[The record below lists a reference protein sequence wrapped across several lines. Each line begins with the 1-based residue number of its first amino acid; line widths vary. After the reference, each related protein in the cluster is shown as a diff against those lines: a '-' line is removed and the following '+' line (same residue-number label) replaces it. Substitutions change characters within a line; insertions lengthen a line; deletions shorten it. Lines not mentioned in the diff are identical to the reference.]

1 MGDFIDKVK
10 DAVSGGGGAP
20 NIDDVMSKAQAQGL
34 DQDKVRE
41 LLSGFTDEKG
51 NIDWEG
57 ALAKAQEMGLDAE
70 KIKSLV
76 T

>member
-1 MGDFIDKVK
+1 MSEFINKVK
-10 DAVSGGGGAP
+10 DAVTGGGTGP
-20 NIDDVMSKAQAQGL
+20 DMDTVMSKAQELGL
-34 DQDKVRE
+34 DQDKVKE
-41 LLSGFTDEKG
+41 LLAGFTDEQG
-51 NIDWEG
+51 NIDWQG

>member
-1 MGDFIDKVK
+1 
-10 DAVSGGGGAP
+10 
-20 NIDDVMSKAQAQGL
+20 MSKAQEEGL

-57 ALAKAQEMGLDAE
+57 ALVKAQEIGPRRGKDQE
-70 KIKSLV
+70 SRHV

>member
-10 DAVSGGGGAP
+10 DAVTGSGGGP
-20 NIDDVMSKAQAQGL
+20 SMDDVLAKAQEQGL
-34 DQDKVRE
+34 DQDKVKE
-41 LLSGFTDEKG
+41 LLSGFTDEQG